1 MPKVFRLNLTNNH
14 LAALK
19 TVSRLYNATPQ
30 AVAHALG
37 SKNRDYW
44 RCYLNDL
51 VHQRYLTTKLIY
63 ATAVHG
69 HGGRRIGTLFALTER
84 GAEALAEAI
93 GQPSGSIYYPKG
105 GISATS
111 PFHFPH
117 RAAFLEL
124 MAAFLR
130 LEATSEREALPNGDE
145 RPSIE
150 VLEMIPYFRQE
161 GSRRLGEG
169 KPLIAVEL
177 PEKDPAGKP
186 ITLVPDAVLRL
197 RIREKIR
204 LMVLELHRET
214 DPKKV
219 IAQIRQH
226 TEAMELGLFSQR
238 YNHPTTNFLLSVHEH
253 PEKLKQVIQRL
264 RNGEIENF
272 ERYSDGILFDTLE
285 SVLANLISVSFY
297 HFNGEKNRLF

>member
-1 MPKVFRLNLTNNH
+1 MPKIFRLNLTDNH
-14 LAALK
+14 LTALK
-19 TVSRLYNATPQ
+19 TVSRLCNATPQ
-30 AVAHALG
+30 AVAYAHG

-51 VHQRYLTTKLIY
+51 VRLGYLTTKLIY
-63 ATAVHG
+63 ATSVHG
-69 HGGRRIGTLFALTER
+69 RSGRKIGTLFALTER
-84 GAEALAEAI
+84 GAEALAEAT
-93 GQPSGSIYYPKG
+93 GWPNGSIYYPKG

-124 MAAFLR
+124 LAAFLR
-130 LEATSEREALPNGDE
+130 LEATSERETLPNGDE
-145 RPSIE
+145 QPSIE
-150 VLEMIPYFRQE
+150 VLEMVPYFRQE

-177 PEKDPAGKP
+177 PEKDQLGKP
-186 ITLVPDAVLRL
+186 IFLIPDAVLKL
-197 RIREKIR
+197 KIREKVR

-226 TEAMELGLFSQR
+226 TEAMELGLFSER

-264 RNGEIENF
+264 RGGEIENF
-272 ERYSDGILFDTLE
+272 ERYSNGILFATLE
-285 SVLANLISVSFY
+285 SILTGSISASFY
-297 HFNGEKNRLF
+297 HLNGEKNRLF

>member
-14 LAALK
+14 LTALK
-19 TVSRLYNATPQ
+19 TVARLYNATPQ
-30 AVAHALG
+30 AVAHAHG

-51 VHQRYLTTKLIY
+51 VRQGYLTTKLIY
-63 ATAVHG
+63 ATAIR
-69 HGGRRIGTLFALTER
+69 GRSGRKIGTLFALTER
-84 GAEALAEAI
+84 GAEALAEATE
-93 GQPSGSIYYPKG
+93 QPSGSIYYPKG

-130 LEATSEREALPNGDE
+130 LETASERETLPNGDE

-150 VLEMIPYFRQE
+150 VLEMVPYFRQE

-169 KPLIAVEL
+169 RPLIAVEL
-177 PEKDPAGKP
+177 PEKSSTGKP
-186 ITLVPDAVLRL
+186 IILVPDAVLRV

-204 LMVLELHRET
+204 LIALELHRET

-226 TEAMELGLFSQR
+226 TEAMELGLFSER
-238 YNHPTTNFLLSVHEH
+238 YHHPTPNFLLSVHEH
-253 PEKLKQVIQRL
+253 PEKLRQVIQRL
-264 RNGEIENF
+264 RGGEIEDF
-272 ERYSDGILFDTLE
+272 GRYSNGILFATLE
-285 SVLANLISVSFY
+285 SVLTDSIQESLY
-297 HFNGEKNRLF
+297 HLNSKKGHLF